1 MGPHTADNA
10 ASRNKG
16 RARVCE
22 TSVAGAGEFAACV
35 RYRRE
40 RAGAAA
46 ATKYLMPRMCSPRAF
61 AHTKPAAYSRAKL
74 LLLLPRDESRQFARA
89 RPLTYLSR
97 ASAMSADCNFNASA
111 VALAHTVSRCYLGSQ
126 LVHSRLLLGVWRGAH
141 FIPPQSPG
149 TDNER
154 ESADSQIVL
163 VVNLARFGARQNYFS
178 VAKEPETRNLT

>member
-1 MGPHTADNA
+1 MSSPKFPQAKVGPHTAVNA

-46 ATKYLMPRMCSPRAF
+46 ASKYLMPRMCSPRAF
-61 AHTKPAAYSRAKL
+61 AHKPSQARL

-97 ASAMSADCNFNASA
+97 PSAMSADCNFNASA
-111 VALAHTVSRCYLGSQ
+111 VALAHTVSRYYLGSQ

-154 ESADSQIVL
+154 ECGFADCTC
-163 VVNLARFGARQNYFS
+163 RKFS
-178 VAKEPETRNLT
+178 SIWSEAKLL